1 MRKILI
7 LILLLLIS
15 SWSVFSQQSLKI
27 AVISDPHYLSSKL
40 AKPSVALN
48 NYEVATGRNQKDLHA
63 VLHEVIS
70 NLKNYQ
76 PDILLIPGDITNH
89 GERDS
94 HIDFVQSL
102 KPLSDNGT
110 RIFVVPGNHDVNV
123 PNSKKYDGNTP
134 TPTSNVS
141 AEEFAQIYAPY
152 GYESALKRD
161 TVSLSYLSEINDN
174 IWLLAIDS
182 NRHPEY
188 KTSSISS
195 GRILPTTLQWS
206 LEILREAKSKDIIV
220 LGMMHHGL
228 VEHMPYQ
235 AAFFSDYLID
245 DWETNAQIL
254 SDNGLKVM
262 FTGHFHSN
270 DVTLFTSPKGNKVY
284 DIETGSL
291 AGYPFPYRLMTL
303 DNNALKI
310 ETEFIQ
316 SIPNKPNLKEE
327 YLLKT
332 EKIATRLAQAKIRS
346 MALPIP
352 AEMNDVV
359 VKLIVKM
366 QLLHMKGDEEV
377 DEEMLQMIEQLN
389 RFIGDSNADFSSF
402 QLDFPPA
409 DNFLEIEL

>member
-1 MRKILI
+1 MRKI